1 MDPYSLLEKV
11 VGWGGMGGVNDAAI
25 LLIDATT

>member
-11 VGWGGMGGVNDAAI
+11 VGWRGGVNDAAI

>member
-11 VGWGGMGGVNDAAI
+11 VGWRGGGVNDAAI